1 MDGVAMD
8 PTKVEAIQQWPQ
20 PQALKVLRGFLGLT
34 GYYRR
39 LINNYGAIAAPL
51 MVLLK
56 DAFRW
61 SPVASD
67 AIMALKAAPTS
78 SPALQ

>member
-1 MDGVAMD
+1 MD
-8 PTKVEAIQQWPQ
+8 PTKVEAVQQWPQ
-20 PQALKVLRGFLGLT
+20 PWALKVLRGFLGLT

-39 LINNYGAIAAPL
+39 LISNYSAIATPL

-67 AIMALKAAPTS
+67 AIMALKLAPTS

>member
-1 MDGVAMD
+1 L
-8 PTKVEAIQQWPQ
+8 Q
-20 PQALKVLRGFLGLT
+20 GFLGLT

-39 LINNYGAIAAPL
+39 LISNYSAIATPL